1 MEKFQELRD
10 SASKKLQVAD
20 YMLTM
25 TYPLVRDPKL
35 LLSVAENLFLAY
47 SYSISSLLHYERL
60 FKRIPSFHDD
70 FNSKLNLFMDRC
82 LEKYGID
89 SENMRIIIDLREMIV
104 AHKKSPVEF
113 SRKDSFVICDGDYRF
128 RTISPN
134 IIKGYVEKAKLFIRK
149 MSSIVSKDETIFKIR
164 KY

>member
-60 FKRIPSFHDD
+60 FKRIPFFHDD
-70 FNSKLNLFMDRC
+70 FRSKLDMFADRC
-82 LEKYGID
+82 LGKYGID
-89 SENMRIIIDLREMIV
+89 SENVGIIMDLREMIV

-128 RTISPN
+128 RTISPS

-149 MSSIVSKDETIFKIR
+149 IYSIISKDDAIFR
-164 KY
+164 

>member
-10 SASKKLQVAD
+10 SAGKKLQIVD

-60 FKRIPSFHDD
+60 FKRIPPFQED
-70 FNSKLNLFMDRC
+70 FSSKLDMFADRC
-82 LEKYGID
+82 LKKYSID
-89 SENMRIIIDLREMIV
+89 SENISIIRDLKEIIV
-104 AHKKSPVEF
+104 AHRKSPVEF
-113 SRKDSFVICDGDYRF
+113 SRKDSFVICDGDYRL
-128 RTISPN
+128 RTISPG
-134 IIKGYVEKAKLFIRK
+134 IIKGYVEKAKLFIK
-149 MSSIVSKDETIFKIR
+149 KASSIVGKDESIFR
-164 KY
+164 

>member
-10 SASKKLQVAD
+10 SAGKKLQIAD

-60 FKRIPSFHDD
+60 FKRIPTFQED
-70 FNSKLNLFMDRC
+70 FSSKLDMFADRC
-82 LEKYGID
+82 LGKYGIGE
-89 SENMRIIIDLREMIV
+89 ENI
-104 AHKKSPVEF
+104 
-113 SRKDSFVICDGDYRF
+113 
-128 RTISPN
+128 
-134 IIKGYVEKAKLFIRK
+134 
-149 MSSIVSKDETIFKIR
+149 
-164 KY
+164 

>member
-1 MEKFQELRD
+1 MERFQELRD
-10 SASKKLQVAD
+10 SAGKKIQIAD

-35 LLSVAENLFLAY
+35 LLSVVENLFLAY

-60 FKRIPSFHDD
+60 FKRIPPFPDD
-70 FNSKLNLFMDRC
+70 FSSKIDLFADRC
-82 LEKYGID
+82 MGKYGID
-89 SENMRIIIDLREMIV
+89 SENLRIVKDLKEIIV

-113 SRKDSFVICDGDYRF
+113 PRKDSFVICDEGYRL
-128 RTISPN
+128 RTISPS

-149 MSSIVSKDETIFKIR
+149 MSSIVSEDDAIFR
-164 KY
+164 

>member
-10 SASKKLQVAD
+10 SAGKKLQIAD

-60 FKRIPSFHDD
+60 FKRIPPFQED
-70 FNSKLNLFMDRC
+70 FGSKIEMFADRC
-82 LEKYGID
+82 VGKYGID
-89 SENMRIIIDLREMIV
+89 SENIRIIRDIKEIII

-113 SRKDSFVICDGDYRF
+113 SRKDSFVICDGDYRI

-134 IIKGYVEKAKLFIRK
+134 IIKDYIEKAKLFIRK
-149 MSSIVSKDETIFKIR
+149 MSSIVSEDEAIFR
-164 KY
+164 

>member
-10 SASKKLQVAD
+10 SAGKKLQIVD

-60 FKRIPSFHDD
+60 FKRIPPFPED
-70 FNSKLNLFMDRC
+70 FSSKLGMFADRC
-82 LEKYGID
+82 VGKYGID
-89 SENMRIIIDLREMIV
+89 SENIKVIRDLKEIII

-113 SRKDSFVICDGDYRF
+113 SRKDSFVICDGNYTF
-128 RTISPN
+128 TTISPG

-149 MSSIVSKDETIFKIR
+149 MSSIVKEDEAIFG
-164 KY
+164 